1 MYEKLVTKDQLT
13 VGVETALDLLSY
25 FLEVFDQTTLLYRL
39 FAFVFDFSNFKGRQL
54 LFRDP
59 R

>member
-1 MYEKLVTKDQLT
+1 MHEKLVTKDQLT
-13 VGVETALDLLSY
+13 VGVKTALNLLSY

-39 FAFVFDFSNFKGRQL
+39 FAFVFDFADLKGRQL
-54 LFRDP
+54 LLSNP

>member
-39 FAFVFDFSNFKGRQL
+39 FAFVLDFSNFKGRQL